1 VGVAEREIEHLLARG
16 YLGYRFALAA
26 SSALRLLSRPDEL
39 AHPVRSWVGW
49 AIDAGSAVAEA
60 RITRAKRSV
69 RVPTI
74 AAIEGLSGVA
84 MGLIA
89 ISSVSEYGWER
100 GAIWSC
106 GSNDWRAAGA
116 SITSISPIAR
126 MAGLAAQSI
135 PYLVSGQRPRR
146 RELRRQMVPELLT
159 FAVEGMFLADSL
171 RWRARQI
178 DARAAELAVEHTRL
192 AVTLEET
199 SLRADVLA
207 STIATL
213 TTVRELLSTN
223 PTRARRLAAAEE
235 RRLRSW
241 LAANAALLTAPLE
254 VDTEAAEAGSEEHM
268 RQVARLVESAMRLAA
283 TVLTLARLAGIPTA
297 TARSRFTTLAVA
309 GRGMASIALLSN
321 AVSPRARQRVL
332 AAADLI
338 AVSAAEMLQTELR
351 RTGEP
356 TGWLQAY
363 SVGCAATA
371 GTLDGHPTIG
381 RLTAA
386 GLAAVSASARL
397 LEGGSRLGRRTAAA
411 DELIS
416 SGSASIVGRWLITTT
431 VAQSRALTA
440 TSTALAMERSRFGLE
455 ARRLRRQ
462 AFVHDGAVQVL
473 LWVGKDDLDD
483 DQLRD
488 WIDQE
493 LARLEA
499 VAQGDGDTLVS
510 TLSSSLPRAVSD
522 LVDGFRH
529 LGMHIDLS
537 IGSTPALRPDVGLT
551 IVEIL
556 NEALTNVFK
565 HTTARSAQCEIT
577 TVGDA
582 LVARVT
588 DHDPPPKPVEPGSG
602 MGTRMMM
609 GLAGLI
615 GGRLDWQTGDGG
627 GTKVTLT
634 LPLDDRS
641 GRHERPE
648 QVS

>member
-16 YLGYRFALAA
+16 YLGYRFALVA
-26 SSALRLLSRPDEL
+26 SSALRMLSRPDEL
-39 AHPVRSWVGW
+39 AHPVGAW
-49 AIDAGSAVAEA
+49 AAWALDAGSALAEA
-60 RITRAKRSV
+60 RIARANRTA
-69 RVPTI
+69 RLPTI
-74 AAIEGLSGVA
+74 AAIEGLSGVS
-84 MGLIA
+84 MGLLA
-89 ISSVSEYGWER
+89 IGSVSEYGWER

-116 SITSISPIAR
+116 SITSVSPIAR

-135 PYLVSGQRPRR
+135 PYLVGSRRSGR
-146 RELRRQMVPELLT
+146 RELRRQMPELLT
-159 FAVEGMFLADSL
+159 FAVEGLFLADSL
-171 RWRARQI
+171 RRRAREI

-199 SLRADVLA
+199 ALRADVLA
-207 STIATL
+207 STIETL
-213 TTVRELLSTN
+213 TTVGELLSAD
-223 PTRARRLAAAEE
+223 PGRARRLASDEE

-241 LAANAALLTAPLE
+241 LAANAALLTSPLE

-268 RQVARLVESAMRLAA
+268 RQIARLVESAMRAA
-283 TVLTLARLAGIPTA
+283 STVLTLARLAGIPT
-297 TARSRFTTLAVA
+297 TTPRSRLATIAVA
-309 GRGMASIALLSN
+309 GRGVASIALLSN
-321 AVSPRARQRVL
+321 AMASRARQRVL
-332 AAADLI
+332 AAADLL
-338 AVSAAEMLQTELR
+338 AVAATELL
-351 RTGEP
+351 RTEMGP
-356 TGWLQAY
+356 TGAASGWLQAY

-371 GTLDGHPTIG
+371 GTLDGRPTLG
-381 RLTAA
+381 RITAA
-386 GLAAVSASARL
+386 GLATISASARL
-397 LEGGSRLGRRTAAA
+397 LEDGTRMGRWTAAA
-411 DELIS
+411 DEVIS

-440 TSTALAMERSRFGLE
+440 TSTALAMERNRFGLE

-483 DQLRD
+483 DQLRE
-488 WIDQE
+488 WIGQE
-493 LARLEA
+493 LTRLEA

-537 IGSTPALRPDVGLT
+537 IGATPALPPDVGLT

-565 HTTARSAQCEIT
+565 HTATRSAQCEIAT
-577 TVGDA
+577 LAGA

-588 DHDPPPKPVEPGSG
+588 DHDPQPKPVEPGSG
-602 MGTRMMM
+602 MGTRMMI

-615 GGRLDWQTGDGG
+615 GGRLDWQTTDGG

-634 LPLDDRS
+634 LPLHDRS
-641 GRHERPE
+641 DRHERPE
-648 QVS
+648 RVS